1 MNLHHFRCFVEHVRM
16 LLENQRALCKAP
28 GGAGSI
34 CEYLEAVVRS
44 TRVSSRL
51 AYGFRTELHF
61 ADAPAQPHPENERQQ
76 SVNRASTERQQSV
89 NRVSTERQQS
99 VNRASTERQQS
110 VNRASTERQQS
121 INRASTKRQLSVNK
135 ASTERQQSVNRA
147 STECQQS
154 VNRVGT
160 ER

>member
-1 MNLHHFRCFVEHVRM
+1 M

-61 ADAPAQPHPENERQQ
+61 ADELPCITTMHAP
-76 SVNRASTERQQSV
+76 
-89 NRVSTERQQS
+89 
-99 VNRASTERQQS
+99 
-110 VNRASTERQQS
+110 QS
-121 INRASTKRQLSVNK
+121 IQV
-135 ASTERQQSVNRA
+135 
-147 STECQQS
+147 
-154 VNRVGT
+154 
-160 ER
+160 